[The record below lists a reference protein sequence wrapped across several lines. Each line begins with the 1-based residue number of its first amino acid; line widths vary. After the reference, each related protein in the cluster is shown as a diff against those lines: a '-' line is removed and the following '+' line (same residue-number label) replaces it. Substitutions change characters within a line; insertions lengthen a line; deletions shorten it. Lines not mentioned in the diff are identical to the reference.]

1 MLEKNNKII
10 IYNAEDGKTKIEVNL
25 DGETA
30 WLSQKQMAELFDCS
44 IDNVALHLK
53 NVYSEKELNERATSE
68 ESSVVQKEG
77 NREVNRTIKTY
88 NLDKI
93 IFC

>member
-1 MLEKNNKII
+1 MENNNSQIVLYKDQSGNIKIDVRFD
-10 IYNAEDGKTKIEVNL
+10 N
-25 DGETA
+25 ETA

-53 NVYSEKELNERATSE
+53 NIYLEGELVENSTSE

-77 NREVNRTIKTY
+77 NREVN
-88 NLDKI
+88 
-93 IFC
+93 